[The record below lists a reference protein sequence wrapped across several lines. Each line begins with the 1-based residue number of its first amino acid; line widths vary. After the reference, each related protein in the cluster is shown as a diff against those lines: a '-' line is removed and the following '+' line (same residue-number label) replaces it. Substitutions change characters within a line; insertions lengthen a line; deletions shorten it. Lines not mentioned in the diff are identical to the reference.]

1 MRYLV
6 TGGAGFIGSNTV
18 DELVRRGHSVVV
30 LDDLSSS
37 KEDNLAE
44 SRNKI
49 SFIKGSITDLE
60 VVRKA
65 VHEAECVLHLAA
77 RTSVPRSVKDPIETN
92 RINIDGTL
100 NVLVAARDARV
111 KRVVFAASSSA
122 YGETPTLPKVE
133 TMQPQPISPYGVTKY
148 VGELYGQTFGRCYGL
163 ENVALRYFNIFGPR
177 QDPGSPY
184 SGVLAKF
191 CTAFLED
198 TQPVVFGDGEQT
210 RDFTYVENA
219 VVANLLACEAPNVSG
234 KVFNVGVGGRISL
247 NGVLRELGKITG
259 KALEA
264 KYETLRDGDIRD
276 SQADISQARE
286 FLGYEPKVTFEE
298 GLARTFEW
306 YRVTQTRPQ
315 VAGFESRITCQ
326 DFRVVWSHRS
336 AADHPAW
343 ARRSCSRT
351 TVAPAFF
358 GPARPGSACLLR
370 RVHRSSSPSEWC
382 RCCGYRRAGF
392 YP

>member
-30 LDDLSSS
+30 LDDLSSG

-44 SRNKI
+44 IRNKI
-49 SFIKGSITDLE
+49 TFIKGSITDIE

-65 VHEAECVLHLAA
+65 MHEAEYVLHLAA

-92 RINIDGTL
+92 KINIDGTL
-100 NVLVAARDARV
+100 NVLVAAKELKV

-133 TMQPQPISPYGVTKY
+133 TMQPQPISPYGVTKF

-163 ENVALRYFNIFGPR
+163 ENVSLRYFNIFGPR
-177 QDPGSPY
+177 QDPSSPY

-219 VVANLLACEAPNVSG
+219 VQANLLACEAPNVSG
-234 KVFNVGVGGRISL
+234 KVFNVGIGGRVSL
-247 NGVLRELGKITG
+247 NAVLRELGKITG
-259 KALEA
+259 KTLEA
-264 KYETLRDGDIRD
+264 KYDPPRDGDIRD
-276 SQADISQARE
+276 SQADISQAKE
-286 FLGYEPKVTFEE
+286 FLGYSPQVTFED

-306 YRVTQTRPQ
+306 YRETQTK
-315 VAGFESRITCQ
+315 
-326 DFRVVWSHRS
+326 
-336 AADHPAW
+336 AAAKTDK
-343 ARRSCSRT
+343 
-351 TVAPAFF
+351 
-358 GPARPGSACLLR
+358 
-370 RVHRSSSPSEWC
+370 
-382 RCCGYRRAGF
+382 
-392 YP
+392 